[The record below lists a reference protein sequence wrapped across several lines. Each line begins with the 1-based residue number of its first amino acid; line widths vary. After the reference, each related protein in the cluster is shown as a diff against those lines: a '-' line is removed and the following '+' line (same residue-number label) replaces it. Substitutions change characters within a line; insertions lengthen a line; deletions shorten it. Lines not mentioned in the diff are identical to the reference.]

1 MTFQLI
7 KSCKDAIPK
16 ATVTKVLSTVQWG
29 IPNDIAKEI
38 LSVDSIKAAIKLQLL
53 KEINDQCQSLCV
65 RTRGKPSVLKD
76 TSVEAC
82 NDDEPEVARA

>member
-29 IPNDIAKEI
+29 IPNDIANGDRSSDIEDESDNDFDEESDGDEI
-38 LSVDSIKAAIKLQLL
+38 SPD
-53 KEINDQCQSLCV
+53 
-65 RTRGKPSVLKD
+65 
-76 TSVEAC
+76 
-82 NDDEPEVARA
+82 